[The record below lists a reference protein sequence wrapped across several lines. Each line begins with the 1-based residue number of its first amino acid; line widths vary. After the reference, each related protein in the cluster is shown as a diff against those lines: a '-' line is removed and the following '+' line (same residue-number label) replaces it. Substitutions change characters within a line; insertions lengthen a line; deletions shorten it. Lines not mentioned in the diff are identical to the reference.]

1 MLYQLH
7 ELNQAALTPLRL
19 ASEVGQYALRNPFN
33 PLSYT
38 HGGRAV
44 AAACE
49 LFEHFSRRH
58 RKPTFGLKEVEIDGW
73 IVPMKE
79 VVLQETSFCRLLRFE
94 RQFELA
100 RPASGKVNGKQLSP
114 RRDPQL
120 LIVAPL
126 SGHFATLL
134 RGTVAEMVRYADVSI
149 TDWTDASMVPAHL
162 GPFGLD
168 DYIDTVIG
176 FLHHLGPQTNV
187 MAVCQP
193 SVPVLAAVALMSAD
207 KDPDVPA
214 SMTLMGGPIDSRRNP
229 TVPNKLAMEHSI
241 SWFEQT
247 VIHRVP
253 ATYPGFMRP
262 VYPGFIQLTG
272 FMSMN
277 LDRHVGAHLRLFHNL
292 VKGDGDSAD
301 QHREFYDEY
310 RAVMDLPAEYYLETV
325 ETVFQRHAL
334 PLGKMTSR
342 NRKIEPQAITRTA
355 LLTIEGER
363 DDISGLGQ
371 TKAAHDLCKN
381 LPKAMRKHHQA
392 DKVGHYGVF
401 NGRRWR
407 EETAPIVAAFMRKHG
422 AAAD

>member
-1 MLYQLH
+1 MTMLYQLH
-7 ELNQAALTPLRL
+7 ELNHAALTPLRL

-58 RKPTFGLKEVEIDGW
+58 RKPTFGLKTVEIDGW
-73 IVPMKE
+73 TVPVTEE
-79 VVLQETSFCRLLRFE
+79 VLYATPFCRLLHFKREFDKAMPPQGHKNG
-94 RQFELA
+94 RGKEL
-100 RPASGKVNGKQLSP
+100 GGGDP
-114 RRDPQL
+114 RL

-134 RGTVAEMVRYADVSI
+134 RGTVAEMIKHHDVSI
-149 TDWTDASMVPAHL
+149 TDWTDASEVPASV
-162 GPFGLD
+162 GPFDLD
-168 DYIDTVIG
+168 DYIELVIE
-176 FLHHLGPQTNV
+176 FLHRLGPGTNV

-193 SVPVLAAVALMSAD
+193 SVPVLAAVSLMSAD
-207 KDPDVPA
+207 KDPAVPP

-229 TVPNKLAMEHSI
+229 TVPNKLASSHALH
-241 SWFEQT
+241 WFEHT
-247 VIHRVP
+247 VIHHVP
-253 ATYPGFMRP
+253 GNYPGFMRK

-277 LDRHVGAHLRLFHNL
+277 LDRHVGAHIRLFHNL

-301 QHREFYDEY
+301 QHREFYNEY
-310 RAVMDLPAEYYLETV
+310 RAVMDLPAEYYLQTV
-325 ETVFQRHAL
+325 TTVFQQHAL
-334 PLGKMTSR
+334 PRGVMTSR
-342 NRKIEPQAITRTA
+342 GRRVEPKAITKTA

-363 DDISGLGQ
+363 DDISGVGQ
-371 TKAAHDLCKN
+371 TEAAHDLCVG
-381 LPKAMRKHHQA
+381 LPRAMRRHYLA

-407 EETAPIVAAFMRKHG
+407 ENIAPIATKFIRQHSA
-422 AAAD
+422 

>member
-58 RKPTFGLKEVEIDGW
+58 RKPAFGLDEVEIDGW
-73 IVPMKE
+73 TVPLKE
-79 VVLQETSFCRLLRFE
+79 TVLQETPFCRLLHFE
-94 RQFELA
+94 RQFDDA
-100 RPASGKVNGKQLSP
+100 RPAGDKMNGKRLSP
-114 RRDPQL
+114 RRDPRL
-120 LIVAPL
+120 LIVAPM

-134 RGTVAEMVRYADVSI
+134 RGTVAEMVKHADVSI
-149 TDWTDASMVPAHL
+149 TDWTDAAMVPAHL
-162 GPFGLD
+162 GPFSLD
-168 DYIDTVIG
+168 DYVDTVIE
-176 FLHHLGPQTNV
+176 FLHTLGPGTNV

-207 KDPDVPA
+207 KDAFVPA

-229 TVPNKLAMEHSI
+229 TVPNKLATEHALE
-241 SWFEQT
+241 WFEQM

-253 ATYPGFMRP
+253 ANYPGFMRP

-277 LDRHVGAHLRLFHNL
+277 LDRHVGAHIRLFHNL

-301 QHREFYDEY
+301 QHREFYNEY
-310 RAVMDLPAEYYLETV
+310 RAVMDLPAEYYLQTI
-325 ETVFQRHAL
+325 ETVFQKHAL
-334 PLGKMTSR
+334 PLGQMRSR
-342 NRKIEPQAITRTA
+342 GRKVEPKAITKTA

-363 DDISGLGQ
+363 DDISGIGQ
-371 TKAAHDLCKN
+371 TEASHDLCVS
-381 LPKAMRKHHQA
+381 LPKSMRKHHMA
-392 DKVGHYGVF
+392 PKVGHYGVF

-407 EETAPIVAAFMRKHG
+407 EETAPIVANFIRKHG
-422 AAAD
+422 AAD